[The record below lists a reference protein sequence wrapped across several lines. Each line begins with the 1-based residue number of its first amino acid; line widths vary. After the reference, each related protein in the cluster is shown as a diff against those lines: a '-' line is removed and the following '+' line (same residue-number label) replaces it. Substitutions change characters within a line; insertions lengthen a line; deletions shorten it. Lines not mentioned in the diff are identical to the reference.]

1 MVSIR
6 QSHLLANLESFQAWL
21 EMLALSDD
29 KQQQLER
36 AYDYCL
42 AYCEQK
48 KLDDEFETSLPASK
62 EIVEILAELNMD
74 AETLLTAFL
83 TPLYLNG
90 KLDKEHL
97 SKHFSRSV
105 VELLKGVEQMAAL
118 GALSFQGKGST
129 QIDNIRRMLLAMVE
143 DVRAVVIKLAQQVC
157 LLRELKNASE
167 EERVIAA
174 KETDNIFAPLA
185 NRLGIGQLKWE
196 LEDLSLR
203 YLHPEKYKEIAKL
216 LDDKRI
222 ARESY
227 MSNMVALVKAKLAE
241 SGIEAEVYGRPKH
254 IYSIY
259 KKMQNKNYEFD
270 QLFDIRAMRVVVNE
284 LQDCY
289 AALGI
294 VHTNWRH
301 LNKEFDDYIATPKAN
316 GYQSIHTVV
325 FGPEGKTVEI
335 QIRTQAMHQ
344 DAELGVA
351 AHWLYKEGSLPGK
364 NSGYEQKIS
373 WLRKLLQWQGEV
385 VDDEEFAEE
394 LKNQVVEDRVYVFT
408 PRGDI
413 LDLPKGATPLDFAYY
428 IHSNVGHRCI
438 GAKVFGKIVPFT
450 HELHTGDQVEI
461 LTQKEPNPSRDWL
474 NPSLGYVKSSR
485 ARSKIHHWFKQQ
497 DRDKNLA
504 AGKEILDAELAKL
517 SLQTK
522 DLKPALTRFNLNSIE
537 DLQVA
542 VGAADVRI
550 NQLINFL
557 QNKHLPQDDELPKFR
572 KSAKPRKGDKNGIVV
587 DGVGSLLSHVAKC
600 CEPVPGD
607 SVQGF
612 ITQGRGIAVHR
623 SDCEQLEHLRSQFP
637 ERFIDVS
644 WADEVCEHYAVTIRI
659 EANDRQGLMRDI
671 SSVLANE
678 KTNVLNMNLQTN
690 NARQTAIFEMKIEI
704 NNIEQMNKLLVK
716 LSQVDGVFSA
726 VRT

>member
-6 QSHLLANLESFQAWL
+6 QSHLLANLEGFQAWL

-48 KLDDEFETSLPASK
+48 KLDDEFESSLPASK

-227 MSNMVALVKAKLAE
+227 MGNMVALVKAKLAE

-373 WLRKLLQWQGEV
+373 WLRKLLQWQEEV

-572 KSAKPRKGDKNGIVV
+572 KSTKPRKGDKDGIVV

-716 LSQVDGVFSA
+716 LSQVNGVFSA
-726 VRT
+726 VRI

>member
-6 QSHLLANLESFQAWL
+6 QSHLLANLEGFQAWL

-48 KLDDEFETSLPASK
+48 KLDDEFESSLPASK

-289 AALGI
+289 GALGI

-373 WLRKLLQWQGEV
+373 WLRKLLQWQEEV

-461 LTQKEPNPSRDWL
+461 LTQKESNPSRDWL

-572 KSAKPRKGDKNGIVV
+572 KSTKLRKGDKNGIVV

>member
-6 QSHLLANLESFQAWL
+6 QSHLISDPTSFSQWLNLLEQPEATQQAL
-21 EMLALSDD
+21 LDVFTFC
-29 KQQQLER
+29 QQ
-36 AYDYCL
+36 
-42 AYCEQK
+42 
-48 KLDDEFETSLPASK
+48 FEKASLVEEGK
-62 EIVEILAELNMD
+62 EIVEILVELNMD
-74 AETLLTAFL
+74 SETLVTAFL
-83 TPLYLNG
+83 TPFFLADLLEIDNV
-90 KLDKEHL
+90 K
-97 SKHFSRSV
+97 KHFSNDV
-105 VELLKGVEQMAAL
+105 ANLLTGVSQMAAL

-157 LLRELKNASE
+157 LLRVLKNATE

-203 YLHPEKYKEIAKL
+203 YLHPSDYKSIAKQ
-216 LDDKRI
+216 LDDKRLG
-222 ARESY
+222 REKY
-227 MSNMVALVKAKLAE
+227 MTEMVSLVKEKMTEA
-241 SGIEAEVYGRPKH
+241 GINAQVYGRPKH

-270 QLFDIRAMRVVVNE
+270 QLFDIRAMRVVVDQ

-301 LNKEFDDYIATPKAN
+301 LNKEFDDYIATPKSN

-335 QIRTQAMHQ
+335 QIRTEAMHQ

-351 AHWLYKEGSLPGK
+351 AHWLYKEGALPGK

-373 WLRKLLQWQGEV
+373 WLRKLLQWQEEV
-385 VDDEEFAEE
+385 VDDREFAEE

-413 LDLPKGATPLDFAYY
+413 VDLPTGSTPLDFAYY

-450 HELHTGDQVEI
+450 HALSTGDQVEI

-474 NPSLGYVKSSR
+474 NPALGYVKSSR

-497 DRDKNLA
+497 DRDKNQV
-504 AGKEILDAELAKL
+504 AGKEILDTELAKL
-517 SLQTK
+517 DLTYK
-522 DLKPALTRFNLNSIE
+522 DLTPALERFNLHHIE
-537 DLQVA
+537 DLMVA
-542 VGAADVRI
+542 VGAGDVRLL
-550 NQLINFL
+550 QLLNFL
-557 QNKHLPQDDELPKFR
+557 QNKHADTDEMPKFR
-572 KSAKPRKGDKNGIVV
+572 RHSRGHAQSKGDKNGIVV
-587 DGVGSLLSHVAKC
+587 DGVGSLMSHVAKC
-600 CEPVPGD
+600 CQPVPGD
-607 SVQGF
+607 LICGY

-623 SDCEQLEHLRSQFP
+623 VDCEQLSQLKHTHP
-637 ERFIDVS
+637 ERLIDVS
-644 WADEVCEHYAVTIRI
+644 WSQDVANCYEITIRI
-659 EANDRQGLMRDI
+659 EAHDRPALMRDI
-671 SSVLANE
+671 SAVLANE
-678 KTNVLNMNLQTN
+678 KVNVLNMNMQTN
-690 NARQTAIFEMKIEI
+690 TANQSALFEMKLEVSDLSKL
-704 NNIEQMNKLLVK
+704 NKLLAK
-716 LSQVDGVFSA
+716 ISQIDGVFEA
-726 VRT
+726 KRFH